1 MSFLY
6 RLAFIF
12 AQIHYRL
19 FYRVKIHGKK
29 KSLPEG
35 KYILCANH
43 ISAHD
48 IFLAA
53 MGINRQVFY
62 LAKSEATEIPL
73 IGGLIRKMTIPI
85 HRGAS
90 DISAIKSAISAVNEG
105 KLLGVFPQG
114 TRIPGKDPAETKIKS
129 GIGLIAYHAKAT
141 VLPVFIGAKEMKI
154 RPFRKT
160 EVRFGKPIA
169 FDELGFENGGID
181 EYRHAS
187 EIIFEKICELG
198 KDISSSAEEKQ

>member
-62 LAKSEATEIPL
+62 LAKFEATEIPL
-73 IGGLIRKMTIPI
+73 IGRLIRKMTIPI

-114 TRIPGKDPAETKIKS
+114 TRMPGVVPSPEDAKS
-129 GIGLIAYHAKAT
+129 GIGLIAGRTKASIIP
-141 VLPVFIGAKEMKI
+141 VLIKTKDYKIKLFRRIDVYIGDIMPYE
-154 RPFRKT
+154 
-160 EVRFGKPIA
+160 
-169 FDELGFENGGID
+169 ELGFERGGSAEMD
-181 EYRHAS
+181 RVS
-187 EIIFEKICELG
+187 KFIFERICSLDKG
-198 KDISSSAEEKQ
+198 GVAGA

>member
-12 AQIHYRL
+12 AQIHYRI
-19 FYRVKIHGKK
+19 FYRVRIHGKK
-29 KSLPEG
+29 KNLTEG

-62 LAKSEATEIPL
+62 LAKFEATKIPL
-73 IGGLIRKMTIPI
+73 IGGLISKMTIPI
-85 HRGAS
+85 RRGAS

-105 KLLGVFPQG
+105 KLLGIFPQG
-114 TRIPGKDPAETKIKS
+114 TRMPGAVPSPEDAKS
-129 GIGLIAYHAKAT
+129 GIGLIAGRTKASIIP
-141 VLPVFIGAKEMKI
+141 VLIKTKDYKIKLFRRIDVYIGDIMPYE
-154 RPFRKT
+154 
-160 EVRFGKPIA
+160 
-169 FDELGFENGGID
+169 ELGFERGGSAEMD
-181 EYRHAS
+181 RVS
-187 EIIFEKICELG
+187 KFIFERICSLDKG
-198 KDISSSAEEKQ
+198 GVTGA

>member
-19 FYRVKIHGKK
+19 FYRVRIHGKK

-114 TRIPGKDPAETKIKS
+114 TRMPGVIPSPEDAKS
-129 GIGLIAYHAKAT
+129 GIGLIAWRTKASIIP
-141 VLPVFIGAKEMKI
+141 VLIKTKGYKIKLFRRIDVYIGNIMPYE
-154 RPFRKT
+154 
-160 EVRFGKPIA
+160 
-169 FDELGFENGGID
+169 ELGFEHGG
-181 EYRHAS
+181 
-187 EIIFEKICELG
+187 
-198 KDISSSAEEKQ
+198 SAEMEIVSKYIFGRICSLDKDSEAGA

>member
-12 AQIHYRL
+12 AQIHYRI
-19 FYRVKIHGKK
+19 FYRLRIHGKK
-29 KSLPEG
+29 KSLTEG

-62 LAKSEATEIPL
+62 LAKFEATKIPL
-73 IGGLIRKMTIPI
+73 IGGLISKMTIPI

-105 KLLGVFPQG
+105 KLLGIFPQG
-114 TRIPGKDPAETKIKS
+114 TRMPGAVPSPEDAKS
-129 GIGLIAYHAKAT
+129 GIGLIAGRTKASIIP
-141 VLPVFIGAKEMKI
+141 VLIKTKDYKIKLFRRIDVYIGDIMPYE
-154 RPFRKT
+154 
-160 EVRFGKPIA
+160 
-169 FDELGFENGGID
+169 ELGFERGGSAEMD
-181 EYRHAS
+181 RVS
-187 EIIFEKICELG
+187 KFIFERICSLDKG
-198 KDISSSAEEKQ
+198 GVAGA